1 MASRRQ
7 DPHPGT
13 ASRRRRAEGGATLE
27 STDPVSL
34 SSAAAAWPGSRRR
47 HGPGGGAAEP
57 ERRVFTDYVRALTA
71 RDGQA
76 RAEALLPEVWSAL
89 RAAAVAELRRRGLWE
104 VPPVYLGFAGWP
116 AWESARG
123 DGALEELVSA
133 CYEASFVS
141 RLNGLAR
148 QLAVKD
154 NVDGLVFLNIRNLL
168 HDLQLHHDPVGA
180 RVFEVLR
187 VAVRSLIDR
196 GAARIAAGSP
206 EVLNDTEL
214 ALAPPGASARAGG
227 PDPGPAAPALE
238 PPDLEERVAAWSDDL
253 LPGLL
258 TARGEAERD
267 QVAAGLAE
275 RIRALGAGSVRVRDL
290 VEPLRGA
297 VRARWAA
304 VLAHSEERIGIDPA
318 AGSGAGERD
327 AEFGGLARGYRP
339 DRRAEVRDSFLK
351 ITDCV
356 SQTVE
361 MLTLRPA
368 TAAYLDRLW
377 QYLRL
382 YAAGSGDELPSRRAL
397 AELLEIPRNRLPG
410 LYRVL
415 GRLVEACREATAA
428 GRPVT
433 GLMEGYLAELEGAT

>member
-7 DPHPGT
+7 DPRPGT

-27 STDPVSL
+27 ATGPLNL
-34 SSAAAAWPGSRRR
+34 SSAAAAG
-47 HGPGGGAAEP
+47 P

-71 RDGQA
+71 RDGQE
-76 RAEALLPEVWSAL
+76 RAEALLPEVWAAL

-104 VPPVYLGFAGWP
+104 MPPVYLGFAGWP
-116 AWESARG
+116 AWQAAGG
-123 DGALEELVSA
+123 DGALEELVGA

-141 RLNGLAR
+141 RLGGLAR

-154 NVDGLVFLNIRNLL
+154 NVDGLVFLNIKNLL
-168 HDLQLHHDPVGA
+168 HDLQARHDPVGA

-187 VAVRSLIDR
+187 VAVRSLLDE

-214 ALAPPGASARAGG
+214 ALTPAG
-227 PDPGPAAPALE
+227 APARSGGRPATGPE
-238 PPDLEERVAAWSDDL
+238 PADLETEVAAWSDEL

-258 TARGEAERD
+258 TARGEGERD
-267 QVAAGLAE
+267 EIAAALAARIRELPAAGVAT
-275 RIRALGAGSVRVRDL
+275 VRVRDL
-290 VEPLRGA
+290 IEPLRGA

-304 VLAHSEERIGIDPA
+304 VFAHSEGCIGIDPA
-318 AGSGAGERD
+318 AASGAGERD

-339 DRRAEVRDSFLK
+339 DRLAEVRDTFLK

-356 SQTVE
+356 AQAVE
-361 MLTLRPA
+361 LLNLRPA

-382 YAAGSGDELPSRRAL
+382 YAAGSGEELPSRRAL

-433 GLMEGYLAELEGAT
+433 GLMEGYLSDLEGAT

>member
-7 DPHPGT
+7 DPHPAT

-34 SSAAAAWPGSRRR
+34 SAAAAAWPGSRRR
-47 HGPGGGAAEP
+47 RGADGGAAEP

-71 RDGQA
+71 RDGQE

-89 RAAAVAELRRRGLWE
+89 RAAAVSELRRRGLWE

-123 DGALEELVSA
+123 GGALEELVSA

-141 RLNGLAR
+141 RLNCLAR

-154 NVDGLVFLNIRNLL
+154 NVDGLVFLNIKNLL

-187 VAVRSLIDR
+187 VAVRSLIDQ

-214 ALAPPGASARAGG
+214 ALAPRGRAGG
-227 PDPGPAAPALE
+227 ADPGPAAAPALE
-238 PPDLEERVAAWSDDL
+238 PPDLEARVAAWSDEL
-253 LPGLL
+253 LPDLL
-258 TARGEAERD
+258 TARGEGERNE
-267 QVAAGLAE
+267 VAAALAG
-275 RIRALGAGSVRVRDL
+275 RIRELGAGSFKVRDL
-290 VEPLRGA
+290 IEPLRGA

-318 AGSGAGERD
+318 AASGAGERD
-327 AEFGGLARGYRP
+327 ADFGGLARGYRP
-339 DRRAEVRDSFLK
+339 DRLAEVRDTFLK

-361 MLTLRPA
+361 MLNLRPA

-433 GLMEGYLAELEGAT
+433 GLVERYLAELEGAT